1 VYAGLGSL
9 LLRADPLD
17 PLETLLPPA
26 IPLFLRDAMFHANG
40 QLFFDTNSSSPDE
53 HPYWVPEQIGNVI
66 LVNGVSWPS
75 LQVTRGV
82 YRFVFAVLSD
92 ARFFD
97 ISLSDGSSFQVLS
110 SGQGYFRNVATR

>member
-1 VYAGLGSL
+1 
-9 LLRADPLD
+9 
-17 PLETLLPPA
+17 
-26 IPLFLRDAMFHANG
+26 
-40 QLFFDTNSSSPDE
+40 
-53 HPYWVPEQIGNVI
+53 
-66 LVNGVSWPS
+66 VNGVSWPS